1 MPLKRITKRL
11 VKASLRAF
19 TQRWNERVKP
29 LPPEHWELQ
38 TDARGRLSLE
48 GLDLGELTER
58 FGSPLHV
65 VHARALRRNI
75 AAFRDAPANASTS
88 DAPANAR
95 CSVYYSYKTNPIPG
109 VLRLMHGLGVGAE
122 VISAYELWLALRL
135 GVAPAN
141 IIYNGP
147 VKSDDSLREAIARE
161 VHLINANHREELTR
175 ISTLAHAVGKRP
187 RVGLRVT
194 TSGGWSGQF
203 GSSIASGEALEALRE
218 ACGDSALDV
227 CALHAH
233 LGAPI
238 RDAGTAR
245 GFVREVMEFAEQARQ
260 AFGFEVEEID
270 FGGSLSV
277 PTVTGLSA
285 REKRFNMTLLGE
297 LSPPAPEQAL
307 SIREYVRVVC
317 DEVASCARR
326 SGMNPPA
333 IILEPGRAMTG
344 NTQFLL
350 TTVQSIKSTREPPRT
365 AILDAGINLAQS
377 VQSEYHQVFCA
388 TRMHAKARQPYR
400 LAGPI
405 CSPGDVLYWS
415 YRLPELAAGDVLAI
429 ADAGAYFVPFAT
441 SFSFPQPA
449 IVLVDGGRASVLRRA
464 ERFEDLIALDEP
476 QLNLPP
482 RERSDQ
488 VN

>member
-1 MPLKRITKRL
+1 MSLARLTKQL
-11 VKASLRAF
+11 VKQSLRAL
-19 TQRWNERVKP
+19 TERWNERVEP
-29 LPPEHWELQ
+29 LPPAQWELQ

-48 GLDLGELTER
+48 GLDLAELTER

-65 VHARALRRNI
+65 VHARALRRNV
-75 AAFRDAPANASTS
+75 AAFRDSPAS
-88 DAPANAR
+88 AR

-135 GVAPAN
+135 GVAPEH

-147 VKSDDSLREAIARE
+147 VKSDESLREAISRE
-161 VHLINANHREELTR
+161 IHLINANHREELAR
-175 ISTLAHAVGKRP
+175 ISAAAHAVGKRP

-203 GSSIASGEALEALRE
+203 GCSIPSGEALEALRE
-218 ACGDSALDV
+218 ACGDSALEV

-238 RDAGTAR
+238 RDAATAR
-245 GFVREVMEFAEQARQ
+245 AFVHEVMAFAEQARQ

-277 PTVTGLSA
+277 PTVQGLGA

-297 LSPPAPEQAL
+297 LMPPAPERAL

-317 DEVASCARR
+317 DEVSSCAKRFGR
-326 SGMNPPA
+326 NPPA
-333 IILEPGRAMTG
+333 LVLEPGRAMTG
-344 NTQFLL
+344 NTQLLL
-350 TTVQSIKSTREPPRT
+350 TTVQSIKSTREPPRS

-388 TRMHAKARQPYR
+388 TKMHAKQRHAYR

-449 IVLVDGGRASVLRRA
+449 IVLVDGGRASLLRRA
-464 ERFEDLIALDEP
+464 ERFEDLIALDDP
-476 QLNLPP
+476 QLNPTP
-482 RERSDQ
+482 RERSDR